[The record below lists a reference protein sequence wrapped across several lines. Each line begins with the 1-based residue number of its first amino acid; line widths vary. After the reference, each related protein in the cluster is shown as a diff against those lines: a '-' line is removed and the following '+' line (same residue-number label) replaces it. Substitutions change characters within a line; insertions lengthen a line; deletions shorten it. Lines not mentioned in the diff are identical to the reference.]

1 MAKTRMRSGRKRR
14 GGEGTSQRLK
24 QQNEQNKEREA
35 KLNKMRATRK
45 QGKND
50 EAAEVHKALA
60 SLDRRLSAEEK
71 GTAAV
76 EETFGFP
83 KKASSG
89 RKASSVRKASSSTVY
104 GFPSETKKQKRTGR
118 LTRLANFF
126 RRNKKTNK
134 KTVKR
139 NSSNSSNNPFS
150 SVRRTNPM
158 YNPSPTNSAKQAS
171 EERRRLAD
179 AKKAE
184 FGEMIHGP
192 NPGFINPPPSP
203 TGKQYTAA
211 EAAAAAGMWYGPYG
225 GKNRKSKK
233 SQ

>member
-35 KLNKMRATRK
+35 KLNKMRATRT

-83 KKASSG
+83 K
-89 RKASSVRKASSSTVY
+89 KASSVRKASSSTVY

-184 FGEMIHGP
+184 SRI
-192 NPGFINPPPSP
+192 
-203 TGKQYTAA
+203 
-211 EAAAAAGMWYGPYG
+211 W
-225 GKNRKSKK
+225 
-233 SQ
+233 

>member
-24 QQNEQNKEREA
+24 QQNEEREA
-35 KLNKMRATRK
+35 KLNKMRAKRK

-104 GFPSETKKQKRTGR
+104 GFPSETKKQQQKRTGR

-139 NSSNSSNNPFS
+139 NSSNSNNNPFS

-184 FGEMIHGP
+184 SRI
-192 NPGFINPPPSP
+192 
-203 TGKQYTAA
+203 
-211 EAAAAAGMWYGPYG
+211 W
-225 GKNRKSKK
+225 
-233 SQ
+233 